1 MPKRYTNVQSYKF
14 IFPKKALL
22 MVLKNAEYLK
32 SLVSVL
38 PDQPGIYQYFD
49 QSGKIIYVGKAKNL
63 KKRVTSYFVKNH
75 QNRKTELLVRSISD
89 IKHMVVET
97 EQDALLLENNLI
109 KKYQPRYNIRLKD
122 DKTYPWIVIKNERFP
137 RVFQTRNVIRDGST
151 YFGPYTSIFTV
162 RMLLE
167 FFRKT
172 YKLRNCK
179 LNLSEENIRLKKFKV
194 CLEFHI
200 GNCLGPCVG
209 KLAHDQY
216 MKSIDQIKEI
226 LKGNISGVIKYLKD
240 LMNQFSSEYKFEE
253 AALIKDKLELLEK
266 FQSKS
271 TVVSNSISDV
281 DVFTIDQDED
291 FAYINYLK
299 IIQGAIMQTYTLE
312 LKKVLD
318 ESPNELLELAIVDI
332 RQKIFSNAKEILVP
346 FKLDFELEGVKFLVP
361 KQGDKKKL
369 LDLSERNAKYYRIE
383 KQKHMSVPKT
393 EKNAIRILET
403 MQKDLQLKSQPIHI
417 ECFDNSN
424 LQGTNPVASS
434 VVFRNTRPSKK
445 DYRHYNVKTVVGP
458 DDFAS
463 MEEIVFRRYRRLI
476 DEEKS
481 LPQLIVVDG
490 GKGQLGAALNALE
503 KLDLRG
509 KIAIIGIA
517 KRLEEIYFPGD
528 SVPLYLDKNSETLKI
543 IQQLRDEAH
552 RFGITFH
559 RNKRSGEF
567 IKSELENISGIGEKT
582 ITAVLK
588 RFKSVENLKKQG
600 YRVVADEIGDSK
612 ARIIFDFYKL
622 TY

>member
-1 MPKRYTNVQSYKF
+1 MAT
-14 IFPKKALL
+14 
-22 MVLKNAEYLK
+22 KNAEYLK
-32 SLVSVL
+32 SLVTVL

-393 EKNAIRILET
+393 EKNATRILET

-424 LQGTNPVASS
+424 LQGTNPVASC

-476 DEEKS
+476 YEEKS

-503 KLDLRG
+503 KLELRG

-528 SVPLYLDKNSETLKI
+528 PVPLYLDKNSETLKI

-582 ITAVLK
+582 ITTVLK
-588 RFKSVENLKKQG
+588 RFKSIENLKKQG

>member
-1 MPKRYTNVQSYKF
+1 
-14 IFPKKALL
+14 
-22 MVLKNAEYLK
+22 MVLKNAEYLR

-63 KKRVTSYFVKNH
+63 KKRVSSYFKKT
-75 QNRKTELLVRSISD
+75 QENRKTELLVRNIAD
-89 IKHMVVET
+89 IRHMVVET

-137 RVFQTRNVIRDGST
+137 RVFQTRNVIKDGSG
-151 YFGPYTSIFTV
+151 YFGPYTSILTV
-162 RMLLE
+162 RTLLE
-167 FFRKT
+167 FFRKL

-179 LNLSEENIRLKKFKV
+179 LNLAEEQIRQGKFKV

-209 KLAHDQY
+209 KLEHDQY

-240 LMNQFSSEYKFEE
+240 LMRQYSAEMKFED
-253 AALIKDKLELLEK
+253 AALIKEKLDLLEK
-266 FQSKS
+266 FQSRS
-271 TVVSNSISDV
+271 TVVSNTISDV
-281 DVFTIDQDED
+281 DVFTIDHDEN
-291 FAYINYLK
+291 FAYVNYLK
-299 IIQGAIMQTYTLE
+299 IMSGAIMQTYTME
-312 LKKVLD
+312 IKKVLD
-318 ESPNELLELAIVDI
+318 ESPGELLEFAIVDI

-346 FKLDFELEGVKFLVP
+346 FKLDFALDGVKMQIP

-369 LDLSERNAKYYRIE
+369 LELSERNVKYFRLE
-383 KQKHMSVPKT
+383 KMKHVVISKT
-393 EKNAIRILET
+393 EQNANRILET
-403 MQKDLQLKSQPIHI
+403 MKKDLQLKVQPTHI

-424 LQGTNPVASS
+424 LQGSNPVSS
-434 VVFRNTRPSKK
+434 CVVFRDARPFKR
-445 DYRHYNVKTVVGP
+445 DYRHFNVKTVEGP

-463 MEEIVFRRYRRLI
+463 MEEVVYRRYKRLL

-481 LPQLIVVDG
+481 LPQLIVIDG
-490 GKGQLGAALNALE
+490 GKGQLGAALNSLE
-503 KLDLRG
+503 KLGLRG
-509 KIAIIGIA
+509 KISIIGIA

-528 SVPLYLDKNSETLKI
+528 SVPLYFDKNSETLKI

-567 IKSELENISGIGEKT
+567 LKSELESISGIGEKT
-582 ITAVLK
+582 RIALLT
-588 RFKSVENLKKQG
+588 RFKSVENLKNQAFG
-600 YRVVADEIGDSK
+600 VVADEIGDSK
-612 ARIIFDFYKL
+612 ARLIFDFYKL

>member
-1 MPKRYTNVQSYKF
+1 
-14 IFPKKALL
+14 
-22 MVLKNAEYLK
+22 MVLKYAEYLR

-63 KKRVTSYFVKNH
+63 KKRVSSYFKKTH
-75 QNRKTELLVRSISD
+75 ENRKTELLVRNIAD
-89 IKHMVVET
+89 IRHMVVET

-137 RVFQTRNVIRDGST
+137 RVFQTRNVIKDGSS
-151 YFGPYTSIFTV
+151 YFGPYTSILTV
-162 RMLLE
+162 RTLLE
-167 FFRKT
+167 FFRKL

-179 LNLSEENIRLKKFKV
+179 LNLAEEQIRQGKFKV

-209 KLAHDQY
+209 KLEHDQY

-240 LMNQFSSEYKFEE
+240 LMRQYSLEMKFED
-253 AALIKDKLELLEK
+253 AALIKEKLDLLEK
-266 FQSKS
+266 FQSRS
-271 TVVSNSISDV
+271 TVVSNTISDV
-281 DVFTIDQDED
+281 DVFTIDQDEN
-291 FAYINYLK
+291 FAYVNYLK
-299 IIQGAIMQTYTLE
+299 IMSGAIMQTYTME
-312 LKKVLD
+312 IKKVLD
-318 ESPNELLELAIVDI
+318 ESPGELLEFAIVDI

-346 FKLDFELEGVKFLVP
+346 FKLDFALEGVKMQIP

-369 LDLSERNAKYYRIE
+369 LELSERNAKYFRLE
-383 KQKHMSVPKT
+383 KMKHVVVSKT
-393 EKNAIRILET
+393 EQNANRILET
-403 MQKDLQLKSQPIHI
+403 MKKDLQLKVQPTHI

-424 LQGTNPVASS
+424 LQGTNPVSS
-434 VVFRNTRPSKK
+434 CVVFRDARPFKK
-445 DYRHYNVKTVVGP
+445 DYRHFNVKSVEGP

-463 MEEIVFRRYRRLI
+463 MEEVVYRRYKRLL

-481 LPQLIVVDG
+481 LPQLIVIDG
-490 GKGQLGAALNALE
+490 GKGQLGAALNSLE
-503 KLDLRG
+503 KLGLRG
-509 KIAIIGIA
+509 KISIIGIA

-559 RNKRSGEF
+559 RNKRSSEF
-567 IKSELENISGIGEKT
+567 LKSELESISGIGEKT
-582 ITAVLK
+582 RTTLLT
-588 RFKSVENLKKQG
+588 RFKSVENLKNTG
-600 YRVVADEIGDSK
+600 YQQVVDEIGESK

-622 TY
+622 NH

>member
-1 MPKRYTNVQSYKF
+1 
-14 IFPKKALL
+14 
-22 MVLKNAEYLK
+22 MVSKNAEYLR

-63 KKRVTSYFVKNH
+63 KKRVSSYFKKT
-75 QNRKTELLVRSISD
+75 QENRKTELLVRNIAD
-89 IKHMVVET
+89 IRHMVVET

-137 RVFQTRNVIRDGST
+137 RVFQTRNVIKDGSG
-151 YFGPYTSIFTV
+151 YFGPYTSILTV
-162 RMLLE
+162 RTLLE
-167 FFRKT
+167 FFRKL

-179 LNLSEENIRLKKFKV
+179 LNLAEEQIRQGKFKV
-194 CLEFHI
+194 CLEYHI

-209 KLAHDQY
+209 KLDHDQY

-240 LMNQFSSEYKFEE
+240 LMRLYSFEMKFED
-253 AALIKDKLELLEK
+253 AALIKDKLDLLEK
-266 FQSKS
+266 FQSRS

-281 DVFTIDQDED
+281 DVFSIDQDEN
-291 FAYINYLK
+291 FAYVNYLK
-299 IIQGAIMQTYTLE
+299 IMSGAIMQTYTME
-312 LKKVLD
+312 IKKVLD
-318 ESPNELLELAIVDI
+318 ESSAELLEFAIVDI

-346 FKLDFELEGVKFLVP
+346 FKLDFNLEGVKLQIP

-369 LDLSERNAKYYRIE
+369 LELSERNAKYFRLE
-383 KQKHMSVPKT
+383 KMKRVVVSKAEQ
-393 EKNAIRILET
+393 NANRILET
-403 MQKDLQLKSQPIHI
+403 MKRDLQLKVQPTHI

-424 LQGTNPVASS
+424 LQGTNPVSS
-434 VVFRNTRPSKK
+434 CVVFRDARPFKK
-445 DYRHYNVKTVVGP
+445 DYRHFNVKTVEGP

-463 MEEIVFRRYRRLI
+463 MEEVVYRRYKRLLE
-476 DEEKS
+476 EEKS
-481 LPQLIVVDG
+481 LPQLIVIDG
-490 GKGQLGAALNALE
+490 GKGQLGAALNSLE
-503 KLDLRG
+503 KLGLRG
-509 KIAIIGIA
+509 KVAIIGIA

-559 RNKRSGEF
+559 RNKRSNEF
-567 IKSELENISGIGEKT
+567 IKSELESISGIGEKT
-582 ITAVLK
+582 RTALLT
-588 RFKSVENLKKQG
+588 RFKSVENLKNQAF
-600 YRVVADEIGDSK
+600 REVANEIGDSK
-612 ARIIFDFYKL
+612 ARLIFDFYKL

>member
-1 MPKRYTNVQSYKF
+1 
-14 IFPKKALL
+14 
-22 MVLKNAEYLK
+22 MVLKNAEYLR

-63 KKRVTSYFVKNH
+63 KKRVSSYFKKT
-75 QNRKTELLVRSISD
+75 QENRKTELLVRNIAD
-89 IKHMVVET
+89 IRHLVVET

-137 RVFQTRNVIRDGST
+137 RVFQTRNVIKDGSS
-151 YFGPYTSIFTV
+151 YFGPYTSILTV
-162 RMLLE
+162 RTLLE
-167 FFRKT
+167 FFRKL

-179 LNLSEENIRLKKFKV
+179 LNLAEEQIRQGKFKV

-209 KLAHDQY
+209 KLEHDQY

-226 LKGNISGVIKYLKD
+226 LKGNISGVIRYLKD
-240 LMNQFSSEYKFEE
+240 LMRQYSVEMKFED
-253 AALIKDKLELLEK
+253 AALIKEKLDLLEK
-266 FQSKS
+266 FQSRS
-271 TVVSNSISDV
+271 TVVSNTISDV
-281 DVFTIDQDED
+281 DVFTIDQDEN
-291 FAYINYLK
+291 FAYVNYLK
-299 IIQGAIMQTYTLE
+299 IMSGAIMQTYTME
-312 LKKVLD
+312 IKKVLD
-318 ESPNELLELAIVDI
+318 ESPGELLEFAIVDI

-346 FKLDFELEGVKFLVP
+346 FRLDFALEGVKMQIP
-361 KQGDKKKL
+361 KQGDKKRL
-369 LDLSERNAKYYRIE
+369 LELSERNAKYFRLE
-383 KQKHMSVPKT
+383 KMKHVVVSKT
-393 EKNAIRILET
+393 EQNANRILET
-403 MQKDLQLKSQPIHI
+403 MKKDLQLKVQPTHI

-424 LQGTNPVASS
+424 LQGTNPVSS
-434 VVFRNTRPSKK
+434 CVVFRDARPFKK
-445 DYRHYNVKTVVGP
+445 DYRHFNVKTVEGP

-463 MEEIVFRRYRRLI
+463 MEEVVYRRYKRLL

-481 LPQLIVVDG
+481 LPQLIVIDG
-490 GKGQLGAALNALE
+490 GKGQLGAALNSLE
-503 KLDLRG
+503 KLGLRG
-509 KIAIIGIA
+509 KISIIGIA

-559 RNKRSGEF
+559 RNKRSGKF
-567 IKSELENISGIGEKT
+567 LKSELESISGIGEKT
-582 ITAVLK
+582 RTALLT
-588 RFKSVENLKKQG
+588 RFKSVENLKNQAF
-600 YRVVADEIGDSK
+600 REVADEIGDSK
-612 ARIIFDFYKL
+612 ARLIFDFYKL